1 MGITEG
7 QLKKRG
13 KTWHWRYR
21 LDGVL
26 KSRSLKTDNYQ
37 EARRIRQALIS
48 DYREHP
54 ERLSR
59 GKANP
64 TVDDFEVLYFE
75 WAATNR
81 HRAATVDMKRLHWA
95 NLITFTKARRLGD
108 ITPVRLE
115 AFKSHLIN
123 IGPNGKPYSKTS
135 VNIALRAIKSML
147 SLAIKNGWYTG
158 ENPAKGGVHQPCHS
172 RGDGLSWDA
181 LGKMEDKS
189 CRTGI
194 SIAVAVRRAAR

>member
-26 KSRSLKTDNYQ
+26 KSRSLKTDSYQ
-37 EARRIRQALIS
+37 EARRIRQALIVQYNE
-48 DYREHP
+48 DRESFVQ
-54 ERLSR
+54 RDQ
-59 GKANP
+59 NP
-64 TVDDFEVLYFE
+64 TVQDFESLYFD
-75 WAATNR
+75 WAESNR
-81 HRAATVDMKRLHWA
+81 HRAATVQMKRLHWRYLVA
-95 NLITFTKARRLGD
+95 FTKAKRLGD
-108 ITPVRLE
+108 ITPARME

-123 IGPNGKPYSKTS
+123 VGPQGKPYSKTS

>member
-95 NLITFTKARRLGD
+95 NLDYLHEGAPPRRHHTG
-108 ITPVRLE
+108 PPGSVQE
-115 AFKSHLIN
+115 PSH
-123 IGPNGKPYSKTS
+123 
-135 VNIALRAIKSML
+135 
-147 SLAIKNGWYTG
+147 
-158 ENPAKGGVHQPCHS
+158 
-172 RGDGLSWDA
+172 
-181 LGKMEDKS
+181 
-189 CRTGI
+189 
-194 SIAVAVRRAAR
+194 